1 MKKFFA
7 CLLIF
12 SSLFGCNNE
21 DKAAADRLAT
31 AKSLSDRGEYNAAK
45 LQIDSI
51 RLLYPKSY
59 DVIKEAV
66 LLNREVERREQSRN
80 SIYCDSILKVLREK
94 EELLKKDFVLE
105 KDTKYQTVGNWV
117 LPSQQV
123 IKNIKRS
130 YLRCGVDEEGN
141 MNITSV
147 YYGAQPIHYTS
158 MKISVDDNTFA
169 QTLPIP
175 ENGGTNFSFVD
186 LGMTTQTIAYTHKN
200 ENGVAGFVRLYAY
213 KPLKVQYLGGKS
225 YSYTLDQN
233 TKLAVLQTHALYQV
247 MSGIKR
253 FEQEKKVADSKLIYL
268 AKKELEN
275 KK

>member
-12 SSLFGCNNE
+12 SSFFGCNND
-21 DKAAADRLAT
+21 DKAAADRLVK
-31 AKSLSDRGEYNAAK
+31 AKSLNERGEYNAAK

-59 DVIKEAV
+59 DVVKEAV

-80 SIYCDSILKVLREK
+80 SIYCDSILRVLREK
-94 EELLKKDFVLE
+94 EVLLKKDFVLE
-105 KDTKYQTVGNWV
+105 KNTQYQAVGNWI

-123 IKNIKRS
+123 EKNTRRS

-141 MNITSV
+141 MNLTSV
-147 YYGAQPIHYTS
+147 YYGAQPIHYTA
-158 MKISVDDNTFA
+158 MKVSVDDNTFA
-169 QTLPIP
+169 QTLPVP

-186 LGMTTQTIAYTHKN
+186 LGMTTQIISYTHKN

-213 KPLKVQYLGGKS
+213 KPMKVQYLGGKS
-225 YSYTLDQN
+225 YSYILDQK
-233 TKLAVLQTHALYQV
+233 TKLAILQTHALYQV
-247 MSGIKR
+247 MSSIRR
-253 FEQEKKVADSKLIYL
+253 FEQEKKVADAKLIYL
-268 AKKELEN
+268 AKKELDN
-275 KK
+275 K